1 MFSLTGKA
9 IHIYMPTNRI
19 LPFSFR
25 LRSAPLYCSVYRSCS
40 LSDLA
45 SVSFFFMSCL
55 HSIAFQVPGVI
66 YFFSLTSLKPR
77 QDLLLS
83 AYMDDT
89 FFFMLSL
96 DLIQVMSNSP
106 DGISARALESV
117 SELSDKGS
125 SHFWVL

>member
-1 MFSLTGKA
+1 
-9 IHIYMPTNRI
+9 
-19 LPFSFR
+19 
-25 LRSAPLYCSVYRSCS
+25 
-40 LSDLA
+40 
-45 SVSFFFMSCL
+45 MSCL

-96 DLIQVMSNSP
+96 DLIQVSNSP

-125 SHFWVL
+125 SHFWVP